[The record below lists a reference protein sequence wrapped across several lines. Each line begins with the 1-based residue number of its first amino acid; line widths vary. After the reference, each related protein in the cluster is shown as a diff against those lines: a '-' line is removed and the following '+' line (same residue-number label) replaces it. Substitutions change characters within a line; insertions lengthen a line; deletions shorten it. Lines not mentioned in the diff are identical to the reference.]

1 MFLVVVGPA
10 CKKLT
15 KKIEHTH
22 KKISNFSFISHRG
35 EVTSQTLPLKQKDKQ
50 VGRKNHDLLEQKLTS
65 TGTGISLGKF

>member
-1 MFLVVVGPA
+1 MVVGPA

-22 KKISNFSFISHRG
+22 TQKISNFSFICHRG
-35 EVTSQTLPLKQKDKQ
+35 EVTSQTLPPKQKDKQ

-65 TGTGISLGKF
+65 TGTGISVGKF